1 MSIKEQEYSN
11 SVRRMRTSPGL
22 QSKIWDASDIYK
34 EVMPDE
40 DDSYEF
46 LCRRYKDTVVE
57 SNGLMRFISGCV
69 RHGAI
74 FCMPNDPLELPDS
87 DDDDDDDD
95 VEKCYEK
102 QQKNARKVDSFK
114 VSVIRA
120 LSDMNKAR
128 MRLAEAL
135 VKRCSSDAKLIDDFA
150 EYSQGH
156 HHALKEDHILIEL
169 YRCLRHIHSGNYTVR
184 YLDEDSIRKEIIQ
197 FEALFC
203 MGTTCVAEYIANAN
217 ACILGHIDMFDQA
230 ITNHNKSEKW
240 KPMTF
245 MWANTD
251 EVIAVR

>member
-11 SVRRMRTSPGL
+11 SVSRMRTSPGL

-46 LCRRYKDTVVE
+46 LCRRYKDTVME
-57 SNGLMRFISGCV
+57 SNGLMRFISGRV
-69 RHGAI
+69 RGGV
-74 FCMPNDPLELPDS
+74 FSKPNDPLELPDS
-87 DDDDDDDD
+87 DDDDYED
-95 VEKCYEK
+95 EEYYEK
-102 QQKNARKVDSFK
+102 NQRKEQKKIEKIDSFK

-128 MRLAEAL
+128 KRLAKAL

-169 YRCLRHIHSGNYTVR
+169 YRCLRHIHSGESTFR
-184 YLDEDSIRKEIIQ
+184 YLDDVTKEVIQ
-197 FEALFC
+197 FEAIFC
-203 MGTTCVAEYIANAN
+203 MNNTIVAEYIGCANR
-217 ACILGHIDMFDQA
+217 CIHGHIDMFDPA

-245 MWANTD
+245 VYAH
-251 EVIAVR
+251 EVIAMR